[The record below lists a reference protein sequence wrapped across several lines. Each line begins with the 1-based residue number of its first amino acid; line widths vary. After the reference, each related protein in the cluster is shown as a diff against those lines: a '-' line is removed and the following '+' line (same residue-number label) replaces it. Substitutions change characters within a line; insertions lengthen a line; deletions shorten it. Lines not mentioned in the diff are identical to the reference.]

1 MKVIKK
7 TAQYTVYQKR
17 SGRYGVKDASKN
29 WVNEAEKVSIL
40 LAEDLIKAPT
50 PKAPEPEVEEAA
62 EEAAAEEEAA
72 PESEAEAEAEQG
84 EAEEESE

>member
-29 WVNEAEKVSIL
+29 WVNEAEKVNIL
-40 LAEDLIKAPT
+40 LAEDLIKAPAA
-50 PKAPEPEVEEAA
+50 KAPEPEGEEAT
-62 EEAAAEEEAA
+62 EEGAAT
-72 PESEAEAEAEQG
+72 EAETEQG
-84 EAEEESE
+84 GTAEESE